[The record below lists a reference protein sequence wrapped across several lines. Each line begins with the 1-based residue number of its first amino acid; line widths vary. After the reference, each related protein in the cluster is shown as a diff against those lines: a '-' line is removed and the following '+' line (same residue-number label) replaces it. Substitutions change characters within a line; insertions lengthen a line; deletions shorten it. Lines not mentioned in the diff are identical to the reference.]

1 MSTDAGFPFSAMVEL
16 DDVKR
21 SLLLA
26 AVDPSIGGVLI
37 EGPRGT
43 GKSTIARGLAEL
55 LPEGRL
61 VTLPLGTTEER
72 LIGTLDL
79 EKVLNAG
86 QVRFSPGLLQA
97 AHRGVLYV
105 DEVNLLPDHLVD
117 VLLDVAASGV
127 NRVERDGISH
137 SHPASFVLIG
147 TMNPDEGEL
156 RPQLLDR
163 FGFCVTLAR
172 HLNADARNEIV
183 SRRLAYDDDP
193 EGFIRRHSAQ
203 QEALADRCVG
213 ARALLADVPL
223 DAGSRAEVAR
233 RCSEAGV
240 DGVRADLVML
250 RAARAHAALEGRRE
264 IGRDDIDAVAE
275 LALRHRRPQ
284 SEPRPPESSRR
295 PAETRAVPPL
305 AGGAGVEGEQETRP
319 VPIGAARDPSY
330 LLKKN

>member
-1 MSTDAGFPFSAMVEL
+1 MSARPGFPFSAIVGLE
-16 DDVKR
+16 DVKR

-26 AVDPSIGGVLI
+26 AVDPAIAGVLI

-43 GKSTIARGLAEL
+43 AKSTIARALSEL

-86 QVRFSPGLLQA
+86 EVHFSPGLLQS

-127 NRVERDGISH
+127 NRIERDGVSH
-137 SHPASFVLIG
+137 SHPARFVLIG

-163 FGFCVTLAR
+163 FGFCVSLAR
-172 HLNADARNEIV
+172 HLDESTRSDIV
-183 SRRLAYDDDP
+183 GRRLAYDEEP
-193 EGFIRRHSAQ
+193 EAFVDRYQSEQA
-203 QEALADRCVG
+203 ELAARCQR
-213 ARALLADVPL
+213 ARRALSAIPL
-223 DAGSRAEVAR
+223 DQESQHEVAR
-233 RCSEAGV
+233 RCSEARV

-250 RAARAHAALEGRRE
+250 RAARAHAALEGSTSIRAE
-264 IGRDDIDAVAE
+264 DIEAVAE
-275 LALRHRRPQ
+275 LALRHRRAPEDVQVPQ
-284 SEPRPPESSRR
+284 NLKRPPGTRQESASGDHSG
-295 PAETRAVPPL
+295 ENGEPPN
-305 AGGAGVEGEQETRP
+305 RP
-319 VPIGAARDPSY
+319 VAIGEGRDPGA